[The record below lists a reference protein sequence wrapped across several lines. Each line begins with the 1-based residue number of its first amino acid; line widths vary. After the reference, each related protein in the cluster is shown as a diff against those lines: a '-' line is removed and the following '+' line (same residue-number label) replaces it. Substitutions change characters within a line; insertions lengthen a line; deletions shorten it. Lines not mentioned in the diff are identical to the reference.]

1 MENQLQELTH
11 SITAPAGP
19 VGLVQGKLDQLTK
32 PPGSLGELENLVLWL
47 GNTQNTDS
55 PKADKKQIYVFA
67 GDHGITAEGVSP
79 YPSEVT
85 AQMVG
90 NMLGGGAAISV
101 LAKSVGAD
109 LTLVDLGVLSDLEP
123 HGQLLIEKVKK
134 GTANFAKEPAM
145 TGVEA
150 LKAITVGF
158 KVAAKAKTEG
168 ADLLGIG
175 EMGIGN
181 TTPATAIYANLL
193 GLEPSE
199 IAGAGTGLDAKGIS
213 HKAEVIAAALQLHQ
227 PKSAFDC
234 LAKVGGLEIAGL
246 TGLCLG
252 AAKEKIPLLVDGFIA
267 TAAALVA
274 IRICPAAEKWLLFSH
289 SSNEQGHKKVL
300 KEMGVT
306 ALLDL
311 QLRLGEGTGAA
322 LAMGLVNQALELY
335 YGMASF
341 AGAGVSDRD

>member
-1 MENQLQELTH
+1 MENQIQELTK
-11 SITAPAGP
+11 SITVPTGP
-19 VGLVQGKLDQLTK
+19 IAQVQGNLDQLTK

-47 GNTQNTDS
+47 GKCQNTET

-67 GDHGITAEGVSP
+67 GDHGVTAEGVSP

-90 NMLGGGAAISV
+90 NMLSGGAAISV

-123 HGQLLIEKVKK
+123 HEQLLMEKVKK
-134 GTANFAKEPAM
+134 GTANFSKEPAM
-145 TGVEA
+145 TDRET
-150 LKAITVGF
+150 LQAIQVGF
-158 KVAAKAKTEG
+158 KVAKKAKSEG

-181 TTPATAIYANLL
+181 TTAATAIYANLL
-193 GLEPSE
+193 GLNPVD
-199 IAGAGTGLDAKGIS
+199 IAGAGTGLDAKGIT
-213 HKAEVIAAALQLHQ
+213 HKAEIVISALELHR
-227 PKSAFDC
+227 PTTAFDC

-252 AAKEKIPLLVDGFIA
+252 AAKEQIPLLVDGFIA

-274 IRICPAAEKWLLFSH
+274 IKICPAAEGWLLFSH

-300 KEMGVT
+300 AKMGVT
-306 ALLDL
+306 TLLDL

-322 LAMGLVNQALELY
+322 LAMGLTTQALELY

-341 AGAGVSDRD
+341 ANAGVSDRE